1 MAETH
6 DNIPKSI
13 SNNEQLF
20 LTSTSMVALA
30 NGVEEESNEFHHVSN
45 IYIFI
50 F

>member
-1 MAETH
+1 MPETN
-6 DNIPKSI
+6 DTIPKSI
-13 SNNEQLF
+13 SNNEQLC

-30 NGVEEESNEFHHVSN
+30 SGVEEESNEFHHVSN